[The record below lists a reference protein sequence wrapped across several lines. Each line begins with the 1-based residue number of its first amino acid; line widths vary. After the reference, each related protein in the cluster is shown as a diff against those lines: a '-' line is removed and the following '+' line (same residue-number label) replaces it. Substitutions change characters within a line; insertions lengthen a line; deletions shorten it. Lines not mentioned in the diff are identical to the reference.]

1 MAGTDRSKTAAVGAG
16 PAIVLVKPQLGEN
29 IGAAARAMLNFGL
42 TELRLVDPRDGWPSE
57 TARANA
63 SGADGV
69 IDGATVHDAT
79 EAAVADCGR
88 VYATTA
94 RPRYMIKP
102 VLTPRE
108 AAAEIRGQIAGG
120 VKVGILFGGERAG
133 LDNDDVARADTIITA
148 PLNPAFSS
156 LNLAQAVLLVASEW
170 WQAGDQ
176 PPAPGAEQ
184 APPAP
189 KERLYAL
196 FRHLEQELDAAGFFI
211 VPEKKAGMIRT
222 IRNLI
227 GRAQPTDQEVGVLHG
242 IVTAL
247 SGRRLGG
254 AERRRP
260 RTPAAAQEEG
270 EA

>member
-16 PAIVLVKPQLGEN
+16 PAIVLVRPQLGEN

-42 TELRLVDPRDGWPSE
+42 AEMRLVGPRDCWPSAA
-57 TARANA
+57 ARANA
-63 SGADGV
+63 SGADTV
-69 IDGATVHDAT
+69 IDGAVLYDDT
-79 EAAVADCGR
+79 EAAVADCAR

-102 VLTPRE
+102 VMTPRQ
-108 AAAEIRGQIAGG
+108 AAAAIRGQIAAG
-120 VKVGILFGGERAG
+120 VKVAILFGGERAG

-170 WQAGDQ
+170 WQAG
-176 PPAPGAEQ
+176 PPPPTPGVEQ
-184 APPAP
+184 APPAA
-189 KERLYAL
+189 KERLFTL
-196 FRHLEQELDAAGFFI
+196 FRHLEQELEAAGFFV
-211 VPEKKAGMIRT
+211 VPEKKAGMVRT

-227 GRAQPTDQEVGVLHG
+227 ARAQPTDQEVGVLHG

-260 RTPAAAQEEG
+260 RAPADADGQGGA
-270 EA
+270 